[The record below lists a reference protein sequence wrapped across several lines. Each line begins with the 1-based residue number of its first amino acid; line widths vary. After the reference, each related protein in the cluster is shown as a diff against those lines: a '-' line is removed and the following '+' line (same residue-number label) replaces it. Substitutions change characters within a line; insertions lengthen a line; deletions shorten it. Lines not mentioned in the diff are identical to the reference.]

1 MGFGR
6 LRAGCVHTAFSMHWD
21 RVCEAFKEWKS
32 ARIGMVD
39 GQTETCSYGVGV
51 GLLGFGM
58 RLQNDMR
65 SMGTYNRM
73 KLGFP

>member
-1 MGFGR
+1 
-6 LRAGCVHTAFSMHWD
+6 MHWD

-65 SMGTYNRM
+65 SIGTYNRM